1 MAGNSPYDDIVIE
14 HIRNARGYRTL
25 DAATHRATGHN
36 PLCGDDLTVY
46 AMLVDDRIEV
56 VTFQCTCCGISMASA
71 SMMSEYMQGKS
82 RAQVSDWISSFVA
95 DLVAH
100 AEPPAVAT
108 DPLRYALLQ
117 TVRDLPVRTTCA
129 ALPWA
134 TLAAALAGST
144 DIVTL
149 RA

>member
-1 MAGNSPYDDIVIE
+1 ME
-14 HIRNARGYRTL
+14 HIRNARGYRAL
-25 DAATHRATGHN
+25 DAATHRAIGHN

-46 AMLVDDRIEV
+46 ATLAGERIEV

-71 SMMSEYMQGKS
+71 SMMSEFMQGRD
-82 RAQVSDWISSFVA
+82 RARMREWIPAFVA

-100 AEPPAVAT
+100 AEPPAAAS
-108 DPLRYALLQ
+108 DPIRYALLQ

-134 TLAAALAGST
+134 TLAAALEGST
-144 DIVTL
+144 EIVTL

>member
-1 MAGNSPYDDIVIE
+1 VGGSPYDDIVMD
-14 HIRNARGYRTL
+14 HIRNARGYRAL
-25 DAATHRATGHN
+25 DSATHRATGHN

-46 AMLVDDRIEV
+46 AMLAGDRIEV

-82 RAQVSDWISSFVA
+82 RARVRDWISSFVA

-100 AEPPAVAT
+100 AEPPAVAA

-117 TVRDLPVRTTCA
+117 TVRDLPVRTPCA

-144 DIVTL
+144 EIVTV